1 MMKTVDILIVGA
13 GISGLIA
20 AERLL
25 ENRDK
30 TVLLIDKSRS
40 PGGRMA
46 TRQFEH
52 GRFDHGAQFFTARSD
67 SFKEMVQKWVENGW
81 VFPWFSRKHPRYAS
95 VHGMNQLPKHLAHRH
110 QVEYN
115 LLAETVSLQDPNGDY
130 IVRTRDLTNDST
142 RFIRAK
148 SIIMTCP
155 TPQVLQILHR
165 SQYGVEPKHL
175 QELESVSY
183 THCLT
188 LLLPIRED
196 LSLPEGY
203 LYEPLPGVISWIG
216 DNRQKGISQEDS
228 ITIHLDPQWSLTH
241 FEDRD
246 AKVWEAIFPHLQ
258 EVFANRAD
266 WNMAYQVKRWR
277 YAQAYNLIKAPY
289 LEIGHDHPFVICGD
303 AFSTMNGDVA
313 SKIEHAALSGI
324 SAADYLIEQN
334 ATL

>member
-25 ENRDK
+25 ENSDK

-130 IVRTRDLTNDST
+130 IVRMRDLTNDST

-155 TPQVLQILHR
+155 YHR
-165 SQYGVEPKHL
+165 SFRFFIEVNTEWSLNICRSLK
-175 QELESVSY
+175 VF
-183 THCLT
+183 
-188 LLLPIRED
+188 PIRTV
-196 LSLPEGY
+196 SPFFC
-203 LYEPLPGVISWIG
+203 LYERIFLRLKVIFMSRSRCNLL
-216 DNRQKGISQEDS
+216 DRRQPS
-228 ITIHLDPQWSLTH
+228 
-241 FEDRD
+241 
-246 AKVWEAIFPHLQ
+246 
-258 EVFANRAD
+258 
-266 WNMAYQVKRWR
+266 KR
-277 YAQAYNLIKAPY
+277 
-289 LEIGHDHPFVICGD
+289 H
-303 AFSTMNGDVA
+303 
-313 SKIEHAALSGI
+313 
-324 SAADYLIEQN
+324 
-334 ATL
+334 